1 MKAAIHSMI
10 VATVMM
16 VLAPS
21 LAATDGNAPW
31 GGATFEDAAY
41 APQKVVYD
49 VAVSSPAE
57 LGSVLDRVSYLNNL
71 YEADPFDSSIVVV
84 LHGDEIPQFAVKNQ
98 ARDRELMERVRKA
111 SRGGT
116 DRVPHVRSWPRAP
129 MAMQT
134 GRHPRIRADGADGR
148 CRDRQA
154 AAGGWLCLHALNCAA
169 GCWPARCCWRAERR
183 PRRRCRRP
191 MARSACPS
199 PCTRSR
205 MPRCITSRESGVP
218 DTVNEGHTSN
228 AGFVVTPAGVVV
240 FDALGTPALGYRMLQ
255 RIREVTDQPVKY
267 VVVSHYHADHIYGL
281 QAFKEHG
288 GAPTVL
294 AQRGTLGYAGGTRD
308 SQGED
313 AQRRL
318 EQRREALFPWVDEKT
333 YIVAP
338 DEVFDQEMSFEL
350 GGVVSR
356 SGTSGRPTRRAIP
369 SCWSGTTGCC
379 SAATCCTAAAFP
391 FSTAPKPT
399 SRVGWKGWSTSPA
412 WKTRSATSSPAMA
425 RCRRMPRQVVEAT
438 RDYILYVREAMARA
452 VRDFVP
458 FDEAYRNT
466 DWSRYEN
473 LPAFDASNRGNA
485 FRIYLEEEAR
495 SLK

>member
-1 MKAAIHSMI
+1 MPTCAELRGWL
-10 VATVMM
+10 
-16 VLAPS
+16 LACALLLGPPA
-21 LAATDGNAPW
+21 LAATPVQTPYG
-31 GGATFEDAAY
+31 
-41 APQKVVYD
+41 
-49 VAVSSPAE
+49 AVSLPFT
-57 LGSVLDRVSYLNNL
+57 LHKI
-71 YEADPFDSSIVVV
+71 AD
-84 LHGDEIPQFAVKNQ
+84 
-98 ARDRELMERVRKA
+98 
-111 SRGGT
+111 
-116 DRVPHVRSWPRAP
+116 AP
-129 MAMQT
+129 VYYIE
-134 GRHPRIRADGADGR
+134 G
-148 CRDRQA
+148 
-154 AAGGWLCLHALNCAA
+154 L
-169 GCWPARCCWRAERR
+169 
-183 PRRRCRRP
+183 
-191 MARSACPS
+191 
-199 PCTRSR
+199 
-205 MPRCITSRESGVP
+205 SGVP

-240 FDALGTPALGYRMLQ
+240 FDALGTPALGYRLLQ

-318 EQRREALFPWVDEKT
+318 EQRRQALFPWVDEKT

-338 DEVFDQEMSFEL
+338 DEVFDQEMNFEL
-350 GGVVSR
+350 GGVRFEIRHLGPAHAPGDSIMLVRNYGVLFGGDVLYGGRIPFLDSPETDITR
-356 SGTSGRPTRRAIP
+356 WLQGLEYIAGLEDQVRYIIPGHGTL
-369 SCWSGTTGCC
+369 
-379 SAATCCTAAAFP
+379 SANA
-391 FSTAPKPT
+391 
-399 SRVGWKGWSTSPA
+399 
-412 WKTRSATSSPAMA
+412 
-425 RCRRMPRQVVEAT
+425 RQVVEAT